1 MNTGRLFIV
10 PVINCMGPVTDPRHS
25 DLLNSWDDV
34 DRCMSKVLEE
44 KYRERYLDSAGKGA
58 VFNFFF
64 ISWSGFKTNPV
75 HRDFGYFNV
84 FDHYRNM
91 FGAKMEAYGD
101 GFYWMYN
108 HPDESGVG
116 NVWGLE
122 WLQNT
127 HYWNI
132 LNRLIIERGYFPA
145 VAYVP
150 TEKND
155 TSHWLEDWFPFG
167 VGNRNCSELNLMA
180 KQPGG
185 QISGEVID
193 WQSAPDDWGEYHPS
207 YESYQKAGNMKRTI
221 FRMLDV
227 KSILYELSPAEI
239 EKGFKRCLTGKNT
252 AILAFEHDFRDRA
265 ETIMERLIEP
275 AHRLGKMYPNVR
287 WEFANVVNA
296 ARGVLGYADISRPEF
311 SLSRFGD
318 SLRIRSSEPLFG
330 PEPYVAVKDLASE
343 NSQHVPAA
351 RIGENIWEIKNAQV
365 SPSCVIG
372 IAANDPF
379 GNVGVKRYS
388 IQDDR
393 IVESGP

>member
-1 MNTGRLFIV
+1 
-10 PVINCMGPVTDPRHS
+10 
-25 DLLNSWDDV
+25 
-34 DRCMSKVLEE
+34 
-44 KYRERYLDSAGKGA
+44 
-58 VFNFFF
+58 
-64 ISWSGFKTNPV
+64 
-75 HRDFGYFNV
+75 
-84 FDHYRNM
+84 M

-116 NVWGLE
+116 NVWGLD

-388 IQDDR
+388 IQGDR
-393 IVESGP
+393 IVESGS